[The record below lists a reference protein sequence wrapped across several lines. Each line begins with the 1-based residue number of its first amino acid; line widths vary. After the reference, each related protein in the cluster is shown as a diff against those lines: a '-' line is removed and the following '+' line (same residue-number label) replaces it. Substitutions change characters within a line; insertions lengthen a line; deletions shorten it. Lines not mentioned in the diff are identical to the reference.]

1 MDFSCPF
8 HFRLVELIVL
18 NIGLEAKVI
27 NDRIF
32 VIMVMMALV
41 TTFITSPVISFVYPP
56 RFHKRIS
63 SGEEKGMEGPG
74 VTVPYDSER
83 ESLSHVHLLVLVE
96 SMDSLGYFANF
107 MRLLKGSDTDVDL
120 PEGDTVTLNAL
131 RIVQTSERSS
141 SIMAASQAAA
151 AAEADPA
158 LKMAGFFGDF
168 LNVPT
173 RCFLTTSAQCEVSQA
188 VNDVVARED
197 VNLVVVPYNQLGS
210 VTLTQVGEI
219 LRQAIVTTVILLDH
233 RAHQDMK
240 VRRVSVFF
248 KAGILVPFVGGPDDR
263 RAVTLALRL
272 HRSSGI
278 RLRIFQLKPIETE
291 PAANKPETKKG
302 KKLSTVPMRRQA
314 SRHQLEEDEK
324 FLRDLRAQWKGNDQV
339 TFASTEAGDPASV
352 VAEECEQN
360 RYDVVLLGRSANV
373 YEELQDSAEVLGL
386 DGYLDRKPS
395 TLGSMRAKM
404 SFSRQVSKVSIKAAP
419 MVDSVLGNMAEKLL
433 DSSANCSLLVVF
445 EPLLLN

>member
-1 MDFSCPF
+1 
-8 HFRLVELIVL
+8 VELIVL
-18 NIGLEAKVI
+18 NIGLDARVI
-27 NDRIF
+27 NLRIF

-63 SGEEKGMEGPG
+63 PGGEGEKAVEVQGGTPAPDEF
-74 VTVPYDSER
+74 ER
-83 ESLSHVHLLVLVE
+83 ENLRHVRILVLVE

-107 MRLLKGSDTDVDL
+107 IRLLKG
-120 PEGDTVTLNAL
+120 PESAISEDEANGGGDSVTLNAL

-197 VNLVVVPYNQLGS
+197 VNIVVIPYNQLGS

-219 LRQAIVTTVILLDH
+219 FRQAIVTTVILLDH
-233 RAHQDMK
+233 RAHHDMK

-248 KAGILVPFVGGPDDR
+248 SAGILVPFVGGADDR
-263 RAVTLALRL
+263 RAVSLALRV

-278 RLRIFQLKPIETE
+278 RLRIFHLRPIETE
-291 PAANKPETKKG
+291 MAANKLDPTKKTR
-302 KKLSTVPMRRQA
+302 KQSAAPIKRQA
-314 SRHQLEEDEK
+314 SRHQLEEDDK
-324 FLRDLRAQWKGNDQV
+324 FIKDLKAQWKGSEQV
-339 TFASTEAGDPASV
+339 TFATTEAGDPASLLV
-352 VAEECEQN
+352 EECEQN
-360 RYDVVLLGRSANV
+360 RYDVILLGRSASV
-373 YEELQDSAEVLGL
+373 YEDIQESTQDIAGL
-386 DGYLDRKPS
+386 DGFLDRKPS
-395 TLGSMRAKM
+395 AIGSMRHKM
-404 SFSRQVSKVSIKAAP
+404 SFSRQASRVSLKAVPISDSI
-419 MVDSVLGNMAEKLL
+419 LGNMAERLL
-433 DSSANCSLLVVF
+433 ESNANCSLLVVF
-445 EPLLLN
+445 EPQLLN